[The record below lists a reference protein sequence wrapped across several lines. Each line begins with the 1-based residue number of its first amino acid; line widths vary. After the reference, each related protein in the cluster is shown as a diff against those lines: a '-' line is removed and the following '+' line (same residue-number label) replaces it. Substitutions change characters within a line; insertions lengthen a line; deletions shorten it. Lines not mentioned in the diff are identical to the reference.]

1 MFNFHSNLGISLL
14 IVQLRDV
21 SLAPP
26 PPLLQPPT

>member
-1 MFNFHSNLGISLL
+1 MFNFHSNLGVSLL

-26 PPLLQPPT
+26 LLQPPT